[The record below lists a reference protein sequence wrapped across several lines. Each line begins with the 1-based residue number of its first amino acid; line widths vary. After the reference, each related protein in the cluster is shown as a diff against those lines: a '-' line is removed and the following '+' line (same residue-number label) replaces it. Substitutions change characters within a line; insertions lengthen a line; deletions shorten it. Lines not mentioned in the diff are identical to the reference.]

1 MTYKT
6 IVSSSSDE
14 NDRIPS
20 PNAVMAWRLVNLS
33 EDLVHA
39 LWTLYETE
47 FLDLYHDEM
56 LNELLKNEEL
66 DQMAASQDFPN
77 ENG

>member
-1 MTYKT
+1 
-6 IVSSSSDE
+6 
-14 NDRIPS
+14 
-20 PNAVMAWRLVNLS
+20 MAWRLVNLS